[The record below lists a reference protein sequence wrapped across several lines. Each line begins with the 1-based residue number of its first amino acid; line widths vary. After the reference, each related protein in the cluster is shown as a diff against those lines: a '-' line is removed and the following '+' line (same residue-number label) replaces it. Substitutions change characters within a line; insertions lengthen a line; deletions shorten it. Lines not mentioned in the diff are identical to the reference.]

1 VAVVEVELEVPVEA
15 QRGLIGGVMVRV
27 LTRAS
32 LLPTLHYYY
41 NRRKQQRY
49 NLELLVL
56 LR

>member
-1 VAVVEVELEVPVEA
+1 VVVVELEVPVEA